1 MTTLTAQQAIDAAR
15 AVADTS
21 AKDAVE
27 RDRANAEPRAE
38 VQLLRDAAL
47 PAILLPR
54 EVGGSGLGWD
64 TALRVVR
71 EISAA
76 DGSIGQLIGYH
87 YMNLQVITCVGNS
100 EAVARWGTP
109 SAEHQWLWGDAVNLY
124 DPGLTLVEDGDG
136 YRLSGRK
143 SFATGFSVGDA
154 AVVGA
159 AEPGTGMPLLVV
171 VERSADGVA
180 PGGDW
185 DNLGQRLSASGS
197 ITFTD
202 VAIAPDQMI
211 GSLDPARTTP
221 RGSLLAPAVQAVF
234 GNMYLGI
241 AQGALRTAGDYTRT
255 VSRPYLFSGV
265 SSATADP
272 YVLATYGRLAAALRA
287 VEALADDVDAHVAR
301 ADAAGAAL
309 TWDERGDLAMHVSAL
324 KVISTEVALDVTS
337 TIYEVT
343 GARATS
349 NAVGMDRFWRN
360 VRTHTLH
367 DPVAYKQREL
377 GEHFLTGT
385 YPPFTVYS

>member
-1 MTTLTAQQAIDAAR
+1 MTTLTAQQAIEAAR
-15 AVADTS
+15 TVAATL

-27 RDRANAEPRAE
+27 RDRANAEPHAE

-87 YMNLQVITCVGNS
+87 YMNLQVITWVGTS
-100 EAVARWGTP
+100 EAVSRWGTP

-124 DPGLTLVEDGDG
+124 DPALTLVQDGDG

-143 SFATGFSVGDA
+143 SFATGVSIGDA

-171 VERSADGVA
+171 VERSADGVE
-180 PGGDW
+180 PGRDW

-197 ITFTD
+197 VTFSD
-202 VAIAPDQMI
+202 VAVGPDQMI
-211 GSLDPARTTP
+211 GTLDPARSTP
-221 RGSLLAPAVQAVF
+221 RGSLLTLAIQAVF
-234 GNMYLGI
+234 GDMYLGI

-255 VSRPYLFSGV
+255 VSRPYLFSGLE
-265 SSATADP
+265 SAAADP

-301 ADAAGAAL
+301 ADAAGTAL

-324 KVISTEVALDVTS
+324 KVMSTQVALDVTS

-367 DPVAYKQREL
+367 DPVVYKQREL